1 MASNKLYRSFII
13 LQEDERGHSVSNDK
27 PLSGYA
33 KIEAKGE
40 KCKIAFYAQ
49 NLKSADEKCHMAL
62 VCNKKDGNF
71 ILDLGLMNINSQGK
85 AEASLECSTNNIGN
99 LDVSYDKIIGA
110 VIYKEIGGKAIYLM
124 CGFLNGQQPKDN
136 WKLYN
141 ILSKHG
147 LIKKPK
153 NDSSKK
159 SEEEHKHNTS
169 NEVKEENSGQRS
181 VEQDIE
187 IEEVNTVSN
196 NEIRVEEVSSVS
208 DENLKSVESDSL
220 EVDDDT
226 EDANENGSRFDEYE
240 NLIEARI
247 SGGNYER
254 EADESYSEVESQ
266 RSVETI
272 EIKLDDSSIEDDI
285 VDEET
290 ARENIRDVISHI
302 EKVQGV
308 QQSTFDFQGVTGVQ
322 GTVGVTGVQKSQGIT
337 GVQQGQGTIGVQGV
351 TGTQQGLG
359 TVGIQGTGAGM
370 QQGQVTGTQGVTGTQ
385 QAQGITG
392 VQGVTGI
399 KQDASVT
406 GIHGKVEVPYQGT
419 MHAGYKAWQG
429 ETRQDRSVQDEEVRE
444 NIFEEIK
451 DIEEEF
457 ELTGSTAEFFSSV
470 VNDFEYTRGFAKD
483 VKKCKWY
490 KVKVDNFD
498 ILCDMSNYNK
508 YTVAYYPMINY
519 YPYICRKGYF
529 MIGFKYDENGV
540 VKYVTYAIP
549 GYKDKKDQPYGGKTG
564 FVTWCP
570 EFKNSLDGHWIMF
583 YDFQSSKVLVPIV

>member
-13 LQEDERGHSVSNDK
+13 LQEDERGHSISNDK

-62 VCNKKDGNF
+62 VCSKKDGNF

-85 AEASLECSTNNIGN
+85 AEASLECGTNNIGN

-110 VIYKEIGGKAIYLM
+110 VVYKEIGGKVIYLM

-136 WKLYN
+136 WKVYN

-147 LIKKPK
+147 LIKKAK
-153 NDSSKK
+153 NDGSKK
-159 SEEEHKHNTS
+159 NEEKHNTNNKVEKEN
-169 NEVKEENSGQRS
+169 NEQRT
-181 VEQDIE
+181 VEQGIEREDTDIRLNSE
-187 IEEVNTVSN
+187 TRTENIDNLL
-196 NEIRVEEVSSVS
+196 
-208 DENLKSVESDSL
+208 DENVSEDMELNSAQVN
-220 EVDDDT
+220 DDILD
-226 EDANENGSRFDEYE
+226 EDINENESRFDEYE

-247 SGGNYER
+247 NGGNYER
-254 EADESYSEVESQ
+254 EADESYSELESQ
-266 RSVETI
+266 REI
-272 EIKLDDSSIEDDI
+272 EVIKLDNNIVEDGVMNEKTTRGDI
-285 VDEET
+285 QE
-290 ARENIRDVISHI
+290 DVYY
-302 EKVQGV
+302 EKLQGSEQNSV
-308 QQSTFDFQGVTGVQ
+308 S
-322 GTVGVTGVQKSQGIT
+322 SQGIT
-337 GVQQGQGTIGVQGV
+337 GIQSSMGVTGLNGTTGVQSSMSVTGVQSSMGITGLNGFTGLNGVQGITGTQQDQGMQQGQSTVTQWSTGSQGV
-351 TGTQQGLG
+351 TGTQS
-359 TVGIQGTGAGM
+359 A
-370 QQGQVTGTQGVTGTQ
+370 QGVQMETPQ
-385 QAQGITG
+385 
-392 VQGVTGI
+392 
-399 KQDASVT
+399 
-406 GIHGKVEVPYQGT
+406 QGT
-419 MHAGYKAWQG
+419 MHAGYRAWQE
-429 ETRQDRSVQDEEVRE
+429 ETKQSKSTQDEKTRDDV
-444 NIFEEIK
+444 FE
-451 DIEEEF
+451 DVEEEF

-470 VNDFEYTRGFAKD
+470 VDDFEYTRGFAKD

-498 ILCDMSNYNK
+498 VLCNMSNYNK

-570 EFKNSLDGHWIMF
+570 EFKNSVDGHWIMF
-583 YDFQSSKVLVPIV
+583 YDFQASKVLVPIV